1 MEYEW
6 EDKLYE
12 SSYNEGYE
20 KWKARRENDPS
31 FTIEYF
37 EKMLDMKYAS
47 VDDDYFGK
55 GATFSLC
62 LFVLLC
68 YIITFS
74 SFVILSHFHQ
84 FIVCGIIFVL
94 RFSSKD

>member
-12 SSYNEGYE
+12 ESYNEGYE
-20 KWKARRENDPS
+20 KWKERRENDPS

-37 EKMLDMKYAS
+37 EKMLEMKYAS

-55 GATFSLC
+55 GDTLLIFLFPL
-62 LFVLLC
+62 LFVSVWC
-68 YIITFS
+68 IRT
-74 SFVILSHFHQ
+74 
-84 FIVCGIIFVL
+84 
-94 RFSSKD
+94 